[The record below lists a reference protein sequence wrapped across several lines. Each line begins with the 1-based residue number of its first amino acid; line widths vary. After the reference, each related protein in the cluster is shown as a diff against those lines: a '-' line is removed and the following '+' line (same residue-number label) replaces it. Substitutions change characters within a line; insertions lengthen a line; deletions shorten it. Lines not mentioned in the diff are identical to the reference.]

1 MRIADVDFSLLP
13 EAITEVREHL
23 QALEYDLHR
32 LVQAPDSNDL
42 LSSAFRH
49 MHTIK
54 GDFAYC
60 NAMPIVE
67 FIHHLESVMQS
78 LRSHQ
83 FTCSALVAE
92 SVVQSMDQVQ
102 NMMET
107 LLQTRQFDQVP
118 RTVLADLIQK
128 LAMSPNQQAADQA
141 ARHILLVSTDE
152 NLGEPRAGIS
162 ATLPA
167 SKESVARALLFG
179 RSLCAAL
186 EARQSRWLGRA
197 LQQQTL
203 VTALNKYYLYPC
215 NADALEVAV
224 CWHDVG
230 LLACSDAAL
239 ANSSPNGLADQSVYA
254 MHPERAASWLLTI
267 APDCTE
273 AAQIIRQHH
282 LWINGSGIAAPQYG
296 LPPHPGALMLSCAD
310 VWFDRVAGLNGEE
323 FRRGVLRALFDV
335 NAGFETHFDS
345 ALISAFENVAR
356 SLVSVP
362 A

>member
-13 EAITEVREHL
+13 DAITEVREHL
-23 QALEYDLHR
+23 QELEYDLHR
-32 LVQAPDSNDL
+32 LVQSPDSNDL

-54 GDFAYC
+54 GDFGYC

-67 FIHHLESVMQS
+67 FIHHLEGVMQS

-83 FTCSALVAE
+83 FACSALVAE
-92 SVVQSMDQVQ
+92 AIVQSMDQVQ

-107 LLQTRQFDQVP
+107 LLQTRQFDQIP
-118 RTVLADLIQK
+118 RTVLAELIQK
-128 LAMSPNQQAADQA
+128 LAASRNQPEADQA
-141 ARHILLVSTDE
+141 ARHILLAATDE
-152 NLGEPRAGIS
+152 NLGEPRTGIPL
-162 ATLPA
+162 TLPA
-167 SKESVARALLFG
+167 SKESIAHALILG
-179 RSLCAAL
+179 RQLCAAL
-186 EARQSRWLGRA
+186 EARQPLWAGRA
-197 LQQQTL
+197 LQQQAL
-203 VTALNKYYLYPC
+203 VSALNKHYLYPC
-215 NADALEVAV
+215 NTDALDVAV

-239 ANSSPNGLADQSVYA
+239 ESSAASALADQASYV
-254 MHPERAASWLLTI
+254 MHPERAASWLLSI
-267 APDCTE
+267 APDCIE

-356 SLVSVP
+356 SLVSIP